1 MAKSAHVI
9 DLLRSGIPLSLLM
22 DLACASG
29 PDSVA
34 IARSEANK
42 SALNRLSLPRA

>member
-1 MAKSAHVI
+1 MAKSAHVL

-34 IARSEANK
+34 IARNEAST
-42 SALNRLSLPRA
+42 SALHRSTLRRA